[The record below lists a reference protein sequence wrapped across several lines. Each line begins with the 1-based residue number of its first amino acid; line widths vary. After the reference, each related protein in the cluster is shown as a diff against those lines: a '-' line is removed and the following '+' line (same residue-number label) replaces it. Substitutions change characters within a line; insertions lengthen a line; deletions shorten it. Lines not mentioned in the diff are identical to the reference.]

1 MLLSFCLKNN
11 LSKKAKSYELKKNYL
26 QRDFV
31 DKHYFTDKSKTRFQ
45 QKNVKNEFYNF
56 FKIFESIPAAGI
68 FSLLQILINSSLNFL
83 SILPSIYVSKSLNLV
98 KSPFI

>member
-1 MLLSFCLKNN
+1 MRLTYRFKNN
-11 LSKKAKSYELKKNYL
+11 LSKKAKSYEKKKNYL

-56 FKIFESIPAAGI
+56 F
-68 FSLLQILINSSLNFL
+68 
-83 SILPSIYVSKSLNLV
+83 
-98 KSPFI
+98 

>member
-31 DKHYFTDKSKTRFQ
+31 DKHYFTDKSKTRFN
-45 QKNVKNEFYNF
+45 KKMSKTSFI
-56 FKIFESIPAAGI
+56 IF
-68 FSLLQILINSSLNFL
+68 LNQFRL
-83 SILPSIYVSKSLNLV
+83 
-98 KSPFI
+98 

>member
-56 FKIFESIPAAGI
+56 FKI
-68 FSLLQILINSSLNFL
+68 
-83 SILPSIYVSKSLNLV
+83 NL
-98 KSPFI
+98 

>member
-56 FKIFESIPAAGI
+56 F
-68 FSLLQILINSSLNFL
+68 
-83 SILPSIYVSKSLNLV
+83 
-98 KSPFI
+98 

>member
-31 DKHYFTDKSKTRFQ
+31 DNHYFTDKSKTRFQ
-45 QKNVKNEFYNF
+45 QKNVKNEFYKF
-56 FKIFESIPAAGI
+56 F
-68 FSLLQILINSSLNFL
+68 
-83 SILPSIYVSKSLNLV
+83 
-98 KSPFI
+98 